1 MTRHPTGSIRIVISR
16 TVSERLGFS
25 MIELLTVIVV
35 MGLIAAIAVPRSG
48 ISTYQANAGAQVVST
63 TLSYAQ
69 RQAISRQADTRVAF
83 DLPNN
88 RMRIHEDRNNDNV
101 IDAGERVTFSN
112 LPEGITFGRGSA
124 AARPMGGAVV
134 TFTRAQGI
142 LPVLIF
148 RRDGTASEDGG
159 VYLTT
164 IAGLSIDRTADVRAV
179 EIARA
184 TGRPTWFSFGTG
196 VWKERQ

>member
-1 MTRHPTGSIRIVISR
+1 
-16 TVSERLGFS
+16 
-25 MIELLTVIVV
+25 MIELLSVIVII
-35 MGLIAAIAVPRSG
+35 GLMTAIAAARSPA
-48 ISTYQANAGAQVVST
+48 SPPTKLTAGAQVVST

-112 LPEGITFGRGSA
+112 LPEGITFGRGTA

-142 LPVLIF
+142 LPVLDLPS
-148 RRDGTASEDGG
+148 RRHSE
-159 VYLTT
+159 
-164 IAGLSIDRTADVRAV
+164 
-179 EIARA
+179 
-184 TGRPTWFSFGTG
+184 
-196 VWKERQ
+196 

>member
-1 MTRHPTGSIRIVISR
+1 MTRHPTGSIRSVSSR
-16 TVSERLGFS
+16 TVSERHGFS

-35 MGLIAAIAVPRSG
+35 MGLIAAVAVPRSG

>member
-1 MTRHPTGSIRIVISR
+1 MARLSGTPTGIASTRQLTRRQGFSLIEVLSVIVIM
-16 TVSERLGFS
+16 G
-25 MIELLTVIVV
+25 LLT
-35 MGLIAAIAVPRSG
+35 AIALPKAG
-48 ISTYQANAGAQVVST
+48 ISSYQANSGAQVVSAA
-63 TLSYAQ
+63 LSYAQ

-83 DLPNN
+83 DLANN

-112 LPEGITFGRGSA
+112 LPEGITFGRGTA
-124 AARPMGGAVV
+124 AARAIGGEVV

-142 LPVLIF
+142 LPVVIF

-159 VYLTT
+159 VYLST

-179 EIARA
+179 EITRA
-184 TGRPTWFSFGTG
+184 TGRATWFSYATG
-196 VWKERQ
+196 AWKERS

>member
-1 MTRHPTGSIRIVISR
+1 MTERQGFSLVEVLSVIVI
-16 TVSERLGFS
+16 
-25 MIELLTVIVV
+25 
-35 MGLIAAIAVPRSG
+35 MGLLAAVALPRSG
-48 ISTYQANAGAQVVST
+48 ISSYQANSGAQVVSA
-63 TLSYAQ
+63 TLAYAQ

-88 RMRIHEDRNNDNV
+88 RLRMHEDRNNDNV
-101 IDAGERVTFSN
+101 IDANERVTFTN
-112 LPEGITFGRGSA
+112 LPEGITFGRGTA
-124 AARPMGGAVV
+124 AARAIGGGVV

-159 VYLTT
+159 VYLSTV
-164 IAGLSIDRTADVRAV
+164 AGLSVDRTSDVRAV
-179 EIARA
+179 EIDRA
-184 TGRPTWFSFGTG
+184 TGRSTWFSYATG